1 MFASSSFDLNLF
13 SAIWQQKNCEKR
25 GLVPLPRSNLNHLP
39 LLQQAVPPPQSAP
52 HPHLMQL
59 LLALQL
65 LLIPALS
72 PFLFMPVVSCI

>member
-1 MFASSSFDLNLF
+1 MLVSSIFDLNLF

-25 GLVPLPRSNLNHLP
+25 GLVPLPHWSLNPLP

-52 HPHLMQL
+52 HPRLMQL

-65 LLIPALS
+65 PLILALS